1 MALSSPGIGSGI
13 DVKGIVSQ
21 LIAIERQPVV
31 RILERNVE
39 LKAALSGYGKLAS
52 DLSTFQSAMQDLS
65 DVDKFSVF
73 STTSS
78 NEDVVTASASGDAA
92 RGVVEVD
99 VQRLAEN
106 HRLVAGT
113 AFADTDT
120 TVVAGTGETM
130 TLTVG
135 GSAFTVDIGD
145 QTLAGVRDAIND
157 ASDNT
162 GVTASIITDDT
173 GSYLTL
179 TSERTGA
186 DGFVTASFSGSD
198 PLSLSALNDDRDAS
212 GTFDADDLN
221 AVTVLEGQFTVTT
234 STNEV
239 TDAITGVTLSLKDTG
254 TSTVRIDR
262 DTATVQKNVEAFVSA
277 YNKVIG
283 TLNELRDGALQTD
296 RSTLN
301 SLEARFRTELT
312 QAVDSD
318 GAYSRLFEIGITTQ
332 RDGTLA
338 VDSSALSN
346 VLENNFDEVATL
358 FASENTGYAVRFE
371 RLADA
376 YLDTGGLIDSRRQS
390 LNRQVS
396 DNDDRKLSLEQRIE
410 LKEQRLLEQFGGLDG
425 VVSSLNAQADRLT
438 QQLESIQAT
447 TLNRD

>member
-21 LIAIERQPVV
+21 LISIERQPVV

-52 DLSTFQSAMQDLS
+52 DLSTFQNAMQDLS

-92 RGVVEVD
+92 RGVVEVE

-120 TVVAGTGETM
+120 TTVAGTGETM

-157 ASDNT
+157 APDNT

-179 TSERTGA
+179 TSEQTGA
-186 DGFVTASFSGSD
+186 DGFVSASYSGSD
-198 PLSLSALNDDRDAS
+198 PFSLSALNDDRDAS

-234 STNEV
+234 STNQV
-239 TDAITGVTLSLKDTG
+239 NDAITGVTLSLKETG
-254 TSTVRIDR
+254 TSTVRIER
-262 DTATVQKNVEAFVSA
+262 DTGAVQTNVEAFVSA
-277 YNKVIG
+277 YNKVIS
-283 TLNELRDGALQTD
+283 TLNELRGGALQTD

-312 QAVDSD
+312 QAVDGD

-332 RDGTLA
+332 RDGTLT

-358 FASENTGYAVRFE
+358 FASKDSGYAVRFE

-410 LKEQRLLEQFGGLDG
+410 IKEQRLLEQFGGLDG

-438 QQLESIQAT
+438 QQLASIQAT